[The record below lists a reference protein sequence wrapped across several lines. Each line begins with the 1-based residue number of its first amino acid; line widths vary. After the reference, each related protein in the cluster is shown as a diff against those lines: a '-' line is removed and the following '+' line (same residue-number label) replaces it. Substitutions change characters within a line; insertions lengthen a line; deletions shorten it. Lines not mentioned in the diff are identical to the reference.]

1 MKFKSLRYIAIIM
14 LIVTVITAG
23 ELPYAYYILL
33 RWVVCAAS
41 VITLGMAI
49 NEERTG
55 WKVVFGILALL
66 FNPLIPIHLDREIW
80 LPIDILAALIFF
92 ISNFS
97 IGRISKVQNLRQ
109 NWEVASTEEVE
120 SGEYEVIEE

>member
-1 MKFKSLRYIAIIM
+1 M
-14 LIVTVITAG
+14 LIVAVITAG

>member
-1 MKFKSLRYIAIIM
+1 MKFKSLRYIAAVM
-14 LIVTVITAG
+14 LLIAISG
-23 ELPYAYYILL
+23 MPYAYYTLL

-66 FNPLIPIHLDREIW
+66 FNPLIPIHLDKEVW
-80 LPIDILAALIFF
+80 LPIDILAALMFF

-109 NWEVASTEEVE
+109 NWEAASTEEVE

>member
-1 MKFKSLRYIAIIM
+1 MY
-14 LIVTVITAG
+14 V
-23 ELPYAYYILL
+23 
-33 RWVVCAAS
+33 
-41 VITLGMAI
+41 
-49 NEERTG
+49 
-55 WKVVFGILALL
+55 
-66 FNPLIPIHLDREIW
+66 
-80 LPIDILAALIFF
+80 IFF